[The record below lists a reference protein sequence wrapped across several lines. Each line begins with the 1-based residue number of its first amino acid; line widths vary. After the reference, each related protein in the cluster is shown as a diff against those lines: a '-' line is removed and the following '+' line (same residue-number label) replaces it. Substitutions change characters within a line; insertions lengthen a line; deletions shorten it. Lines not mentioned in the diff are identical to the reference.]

1 MTLSLFSFVQ
11 RRTDSLCQTVKRN
24 IRQWTKPKGHKLVF
38 NALVDL
44 TRPKAEPVL
53 ENALLRQQL
62 IVLQRQVKRP
72 ALTWS
77 DRVLMVLLASKL
89 RRWKE
94 ALMVVQPDTLLRWH
108 RDVFRWVWRR
118 KSKAKGRRGR

>member
-1 MTLSLFSFVQ
+1 MTLSLFSFAQ

-24 IRQWTKPKGHKLVF
+24 VRQCTKPKGHKLVF
-38 NALVDL
+38 NASVHL
-44 TRPKAEPVL
+44 TRPKAELVL

-94 ALMVVQPDTLLRWH
+94 PLMVVQPDTLLRWH
-108 RDVFRWVWRR
+108 RGVFR
-118 KSKAKGRRGR
+118 